1 MNSKIIIGLIYHY
14 SDIVLFLCN
23 INFRRYE
30 LFQESRRICNA
41 IYTHIIYSE
50 YIPAIIGTEFAAAYD
65 LLPRNLDQEKSDRK
79 VRILELF
86 SFHSVD
92 LTANIFE
99 SGPMPTPGK
108 ILDRPPL
115 LPSCKLG

>member
-1 MNSKIIIGLIYHY
+1 M
-14 SDIVLFLCN
+14 
-23 INFRRYE
+23 NFRHYE

-79 VRILELF
+79 VRILKLFRRLKSRPFGSLSGTLGSLANHRECVRNLDLRVQVHLGELWV
-86 SFHSVD
+86 SKQRVLYD
-92 LTANIFE
+92 T
-99 SGPMPTPGK
+99 
-108 ILDRPPL
+108 L
-115 LPSCKLG
+115 L

>member
-1 MNSKIIIGLIYHY
+1 MKFAQNNHPTR
-14 SDIVLFLCN
+14 LFGPTLLFGTWEYFISN
-23 INFRRYE
+23 MNFRHYE

-79 VRILELF
+79 VRILKLF
-86 SFHSVD
+86 RRLKSRPFDS
-92 LTANIFE
+92 LSGTLGSLANHNIE
-99 SGPMPTPGK
+99 
-108 ILDRPPL
+108 R
-115 LPSCKLG
+115 